1 MAVGTLVPLEE
12 YLSTNYDPDCDWIDG
27 ELIERNMGEFDHAG
41 LQGVVFAILH
51 SQRREAGIHVF
62 PELRMQVAPRRY
74 RVPDIAVT
82 KRRGKGIL
90 GEPAFLCVE
99 ILSPEDRVTRIAD
112 YLAFG
117 VPYVWMI
124 DSLAR
129 KAWVYTTDGRREALD
144 ALTTSNP
151 DLRIPLDQIFSALD
165 EDLEP

>member
-1 MAVGTLVPLEE
+1 
-12 YLSTNYDPDCDWIDG
+12 
-27 ELIERNMGEFDHAG
+27 
-41 LQGVVFAILH
+41 
-51 SQRREAGIHVF
+51 
-62 PELRMQVAPRRY
+62 MQVAPRRY